1 MYVLG
6 LPSII
11 FVNIGGV
18 AIAVIQYISPNTNMK
33 VGSRRYVWEKPMLL
47 GRCNFPLFEGR
58 QWKYWWPP
66 KKVRY
71 CGTV

>member
-33 VGSRRYVWEKPMLL
+33 VGSHRYVWEKMA
-47 GRCNFPLFEGR
+47 E
-58 QWKYWWPP
+58 K
-66 KKVRY
+66 
-71 CGTV
+71 